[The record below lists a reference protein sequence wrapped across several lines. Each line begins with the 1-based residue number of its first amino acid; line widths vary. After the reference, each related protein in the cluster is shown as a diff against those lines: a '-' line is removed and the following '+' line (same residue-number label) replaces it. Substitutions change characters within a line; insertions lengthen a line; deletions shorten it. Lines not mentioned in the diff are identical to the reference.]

1 MIIDPDKR
9 TPEMKARSKGA
20 SSYRARLR
28 KEHAIP
34 PVKNLLRGHRA
45 PRSKYLLRAI
55 ARAHK
60 LGLVVTSTTGGSAR
74 EARAGTTRAS
84 PSTSGSCPGR

>member
-9 TPEMKARSKGA
+9 TPEMKSRSKLRK
-20 SSYRARLR
+20 SYRLRLR
-28 KEHAIP
+28 KVHATP
-34 PVKNLLRGHRA
+34 PVKNLLRGHPA
-45 PRSKYLLRAI
+45 PQSAYLLRAI

-60 LGLVVTSTTGGSAR
+60 LGLVVTSTNERQATR
-74 EARAGTTRAS
+74 RRAGTTRTS